1 MNLRPLLA
9 VAAAVA
15 LATSPL
21 AHAAPPV
28 KAVAPQVVD
37 PTGDANFANSQ
48 GLPLIPAVPSTSTP
62 ADVSGADIQSVLFQ
76 TYGTTTVKKVR
87 GKKVTTFTP
96 KGFTVTL
103 TLAAAPMSS
112 VIYRVRAATS
122 FCSTFWFEYRNFTDG
137 AKPVLRHN
145 CNADSSAVVPA
156 TADHDVKA
164 TVAGSTIVFD
174 LPLSALPKPNK
185 VGTVVD
191 GLGAETRM
199 LASTPTGYVS
209 APQVDYATSDAVYK
223 IGS

>member
-9 VAAAVA
+9 VAAALA
-15 LATSPL
+15 LATPPL
-21 AHAAPPV
+21 AHAAPPPT
-28 KAVAPQVVD
+28 PQVVD
-37 PTGDANFANSQ
+37 PAGDANFLNSQ

-76 TYGTTTVKKVR
+76 TYGTTTTKKVR

-103 TLAAAPMSS
+103 TLGAAPSPGI
-112 VIYRVRAATS
+112 IYRVRAATS
-122 FCSTFWFEYRNFTDG
+122 FCSTFWFEYRNFVDG

-145 CNADSSAVVPA
+145 CNPA
-156 TADHDVKA
+156 AGTTDVLPPTADHDVK
-164 TVAGSTIVFD
+164 VALSGSTIVFD
-174 LPLSALPKPNK
+174 LPMTALPKPNK

-191 GLGAETRM
+191 GLGAETRV

-209 APQVDYATSDAVYK
+209 APQVDYAVSDAVYK